1 MIPDVPVTDDLLHA
15 LPKTDLH
22 CHLDGSLRL
31 RTMLE
36 LAEQQGITLPA
47 DSEDGIDRAMK
58 IGERHGG
65 VEEYLKGF
73 DNTLSVLQTED
84 ALYRTAYELAIDAA
98 AENCKLL
105 EVRYAPV
112 LHLQKGLKPTMVVES
127 VLEGLRAA
135 QRETGIIAG
144 VLVCGIRNMSPDTSL
159 RLAELSVAYKNRG
172 VLGFD
177 LAGAE
182 HGNPAKDHQEAFQ
195 LILNNNINCTV
206 HAGEAYGPPSIAQAL
221 HYCGAHRIGHG
232 VRLRE
237 DGDLLNYVNDH
248 RIPIECCPSSNVQ
261 TGAVAD
267 MASHPFKFYLDF
279 GIRVTV
285 NTDNRLI
292 TNTTVSKELIVLA
305 RQFNLTVSDV
315 RNVLVAGFKSAFLTF
330 HDRAQLVRRAQ
341 QEIGEVLE
349 RFGKSELPQEGQRAI
364 PSRAGARSARC
375 AGSSSRRCRRS
386 SAPGRSG
393 TGGRRTPS
401 TRT

>member
-36 LAEQQGITLPA
+36 LAEQQGIRLPA
-47 DSEDGIDRAMK
+47 DSEDGLAKSMK
-58 IGERHGG
+58 IGQRHGSL
-65 VEEYLKGF
+65 EEYLKGF
-73 DNTLSVLQTED
+73 DITLSVLQTED
-84 ALYRTAYELAIDAA
+84 SLYRAAYELASDAA
-98 AENCKLL
+98 AEN
-105 EVRYAPV
+105 
-112 LHLQKGLKPTMVVES
+112 
-127 VLEGLRAA
+127 
-135 QRETGIIAG
+135 
-144 VLVCGIRNMSPDTSL
+144 
-159 RLAELSVAYKNRG
+159 
-172 VLGFD
+172 
-177 LAGAE
+177 
-182 HGNPAKDHQEAFQ
+182 GNPAKDHQDAFQ

-292 TNTTVSKELIVLA
+292 TNTTVTKELTVLA

-315 RNVLVAGFKSAFLTF
+315 RNVVVAGFKSAFLTF
-330 HDRAQLVRRAQ
+330 HDRAQLVRKVQ
-341 QEIGEVLE
+341 QEIGEVIK
-349 RFGKSELPQEGQRAI
+349 RFAKGAELPQEGQPAA
-364 PSRAGARSARC
+364 PSRSA
-375 AGSSSRRCRRS
+375 
-386 SAPGRSG
+386 APS
-393 TGGRRTPS
+393 
-401 TRT
+401 

>member
-1 MIPDVPVTDDLLHA
+1 MTPDLPVTDELLHA

-36 LAEQQGITLPA
+36 LAEQQGVKLPA
-47 DSEDGIDRAMK
+47 DTEAGLAKAIKVGA
-58 IGERHGG
+58 RHGSL
-65 VEEYLKGF
+65 EEYLKGF
-73 DNTLSVLQTED
+73 EITLSVMQTEE
-84 ALYRTAYELAIDAA
+84 ALYRTAYELAMDAH
-98 AENCKLL
+98 AENCRLI

-112 LHLQKGLKPTMVVES
+112 LHLQKGLKPTVVVEA

-135 QRETGIIAG
+135 NRETGILAG
-144 VLVCGIRNMSPDTSL
+144 VLVCGIRNMSPEVSL

-182 HGNPAKDHQEAFQ
+182 HGNPARDHQEAFQ

-261 TGAVAD
+261 TGAVSD

-279 GIRVTV
+279 GIRVTI

-292 TNTTVSKELIVLA
+292 TDTSVTKELAAMV
-305 RQFNLTVSDV
+305 RQFGLTVKDV
-315 RNVLVAGFKSAFLTF
+315 RNVLVGGFKSAFLTF

-341 QEIGEVLE
+341 NEMDEIIA
-349 RFGKSELPQEGQRAI
+349 RFAEKNGV
-364 PSRAGARSARC
+364 SAPP
-375 AGSSSRRCRRS
+375 RS
-386 SAPGRSG
+386 SKPPAASKPPQAKRA
-393 TGGRRTPS
+393 
-401 TRT
+401 

>member
-1 MIPDVPVTDDLLHA
+1 MLPEVQITEELLRD
-15 LPKTDLH
+15 LPKTERH

-31 RTMLE
+31 TTMLE
-36 LAEQQGITLPA
+36 LAEEQKVKLPA
-47 DSEDGIDRAMK
+47 DSEEALAKAMK
-58 IGERHGG
+58 IGQRHGSL
-65 VEEYLKGF
+65 EEYLKGF
-73 DNTLSVLQTED
+73 EITLSVLQTD
-84 ALYRTAYELAIDAA
+84 AALYRTAYELALDAA
-98 AENCKLL
+98 AENVRVI

-112 LHLQKGLKPTMVVES
+112 LHLSKGLKPTVVVEA
-127 VLEGLRAA
+127 VLEGLRKAE
-135 QRETGIIAG
+135 RETGIKAG
-144 VLVCGIRNMSPDTSL
+144 VLVCGIRNMSPEISL
-159 RLAELSVAYKNRG
+159 RLAELSVAYKGRG

-267 MASHPFKFYLDF
+267 IASHPFKFYLDF

-292 TNTTVSKELIVLA
+292 TNTTVTKELSVLA
-305 RQFNLTVSDV
+305 RQFNLTTSDLS
-315 RNVLVAGFKSAFLTF
+315 NILVAGFKSAFLTF
-330 HDRAQLVRRAQ
+330 HDRAQLVRKAQ
-341 QEIGEVLE
+341 QEIGEVIE
-349 RFGKSELPQEGQRAI
+349 RFAKGAELPQEGQRAA
-364 PSRAGARSARC
+364 PSRAAARSAR
-375 AGSSSRRCRRS
+375 G
-386 SAPGRSG
+386 
-393 TGGRRTPS
+393 
-401 TRT
+401 

>member
-1 MIPDVPVTDDLLHA
+1 MTPDIAVTDELLHA

-31 RTMLE
+31 TTMLE
-36 LAEQQGITLPA
+36 LAEQQEIRLPA
-47 DSEDGIDRAMK
+47 DSKDGLARAMK
-58 IGERHGG
+58 IGERHGSL
-65 VEEYLKGF
+65 EEYLKGF
-73 DNTLSVLQTED
+73 DITLSVLQTED
-84 ALYRTAYELAIDAA
+84 ALYRAAYELAVDAA
-98 AENCKLL
+98 AENCKLI

-112 LHLQKGLKPTMVVES
+112 LHLQQGLKPTVVVEA

-135 QRETGIIAG
+135 TRETGILAG

-182 HGNPAKDHQEAFQ
+182 HGNPAKDYQEAFQ

-248 RIPIECCPSSNVQ
+248 RVPIECCPSSNVQ

-279 GIRVTV
+279 GIRVTI

-292 TNTTVSKELIVLA
+292 TNTTVSKELSIVS
-305 RQFNLTVSDV
+305 RQFGLTTIDI
-315 RNVLVAGFKSAFLTF
+315 RNILVAGFKSSFLTF
-330 HDRAQLVRRAQ
+330 HDRAQLVRKVQNEMDVIIQ
-341 QEIGEVLE
+341 QFAE
-349 RFGKSELPQEGQRAI
+349 RN
-364 PSRAGARSARC
+364 GAPRKA
-375 AGSSSRRCRRS
+375 A
-386 SAPGRSG
+386 APK
-393 TGGRRTPS
+393 PP
-401 TRT
+401 

>member
-1 MIPDVPVTDDLLHA
+1 MTPELPVTEELLRA

-36 LAEQQGITLPA
+36 LAEQQGVKLPA
-47 DSEDGIDRAMK
+47 DSEEGLGRAMK
-58 IGERHGG
+58 IGQQHGSL
-65 VEEYLKGF
+65 EEYLKGF
-73 DNTLSVLQTED
+73 EITLSVLQTEE
-84 ALYRTAYELAIDAA
+84 ALYRAAHELATDAA
-98 AENCKLL
+98 AENCRLI

-112 LHLQKGLKPTMVVES
+112 LHLQKGLKPTVVVEA

-135 QRETGIIAG
+135 TRETGILAG

-182 HGNPAKDHQEAFQ
+182 HGNPAKDHQDAFQ

-267 MASHPFKFYLDF
+267 MASHPLKFYLDF

-292 TNTTVSKELIVLA
+292 TNTTVTRELDVVS
-305 RQFNLTVSDV
+305 RQFGLTVQDI
-315 RNVLVAGFKSAFLTF
+315 RNILVAGFKSSFLTF
-330 HDRAQLVRRAQ
+330 HDRAQLVRRMQ
-341 QEIGEVLE
+341 NEFDEIIA
-349 RFGKSELPQEGQRAI
+349 RFGEKRAAQNGVAAKTA
-364 PSRAGARSARC
+364 PSRPPPLSKPPPPKRA
-375 AGSSSRRCRRS
+375 
-386 SAPGRSG
+386 
-393 TGGRRTPS
+393 
-401 TRT
+401 

>member
-1 MIPDVPVTDDLLHA
+1 MTPDPLVSDELLHA

-31 RTMLE
+31 KTMLE
-36 LAEQQGITLPA
+36 LADQQGVKLPA
-47 DSEDGIDRAMK
+47 DSEDGLAKAIK
-58 IGERHGG
+58 IGARHPSL
-65 VEEYLKGF
+65 EEYLKGF
-73 DNTLSVLQTED
+73 EITLSVLQTED
-84 ALYRTAYELAIDAA
+84 ALYRSAYELALDAA
-98 AENCKLL
+98 EENCRLI

-112 LHLQKGLKPTMVVES
+112 LHLQKGLKPTVVVEA

-135 QRETGIIAG
+135 NRETGILAG
-144 VLVCGIRNMSPDTSL
+144 VLVCGIRNMSPDVSL

-182 HGNPAKDHQEAFQ
+182 HGNPARDHQAAFQ

-261 TGAVAD
+261 TGAVTD

-279 GIRVTV
+279 GIRVTI

-292 TNTTVSKELIVLA
+292 TDTTVTKELSAMA
-305 RQFNLTVSDV
+305 RQFGLTVKDI
-315 RNVLVAGFKSAFLTF
+315 RNILVGGFKSAFLTF
-330 HDRAQLVRRAQ
+330 HDRAQLVRKAQ
-341 QEIGEVLE
+341 NEMDEVIA
-349 RFGKSELPQEGQRAI
+349 RFSEKEQAKNGAAPQKPAAAKPATSKPP
-364 PSRAGARSARC
+364 PSK
-375 AGSSSRRCRRS
+375 
-386 SAPGRSG
+386 
-393 TGGRRTPS
+393 RT
-401 TRT
+401 

>member
-1 MIPDVPVTDDLLHA
+1 MTPDVPVTDDLLHA

-36 LAEQQGITLPA
+36 LAEEQGIRLPA
-47 DSEDGIDRAMK
+47 DSEDGLAKSMK
-58 IGERHGG
+58 IGQRHGSL
-65 VEEYLKGF
+65 EEYLKGF
-73 DNTLSVLQTED
+73 DITLSVLQTEE
-84 ALYRTAYELAIDAA
+84 ALYRAAYELAIDAA
-98 AENCKLL
+98 AENCKLI

-112 LHLQKGLKPTMVVES
+112 LNLQKGLKPTVVVEA

-135 QRETGIIAG
+135 TRETGILAG

-182 HGNPAKDHQEAFQ
+182 HGNPAKDHQDALQ
-195 LILNNNINCTV
+195 RLLNNNINCTV

-221 HYCGAHRIGHG
+221 HYCGAHRLGHG

-261 TGAVAD
+261 TGAVQD
-267 MASHPFKFYLDF
+267 MASHPFKFYQDF
-279 GIRVTV
+279 GIRVTI

-292 TNTTVSKELIVLA
+292 TDTTTTNELSVVSK
-305 RQFNLTVSDV
+305 QFGLTVKDV
-315 RNVLVAGFKSAFLTF
+315 RNVLVGGFKSSFLTF
-330 HDRAQLVRRAQ
+330 HDRAQLVRKVQ
-341 QEIGEVLE
+341 NEMDEIIA
-349 RFGKSELPQEGQRAI
+349 RFAARDLAAPNGMPSKKPASSRPP
-364 PSRAGARSARC
+364 PSRP
-375 AGSSSRRCRRS
+375 
-386 SAPGRSG
+386 PGTKRA
-393 TGGRRTPS
+393 
-401 TRT
+401 

>member
-1 MIPDVPVTDDLLHA
+1 MTPDIPVTEELLHA

-31 RTMLE
+31 KTMLE
-36 LAEQQGITLPA
+36 LAEQQGVKLPA
-47 DSEDGIDRAMK
+47 DSEEGLSRAMK
-58 IGERHGG
+58 IGQRHPSL
-65 VEEYLKGF
+65 EEYLKGF
-73 DNTLSVLQTED
+73 EITLSVMQTED

-98 AENCKLL
+98 AENCKLI

-112 LHLQKGLKPTMVVES
+112 LHLQKGLKPTVVVEA

-135 QRETGIIAG
+135 TRETGILAG

-261 TGAVAD
+261 TGAVTD
-267 MASHPFKFYLDF
+267 MPSHPFKFYLDF
-279 GIRVTV
+279 GLRVTI

-292 TNTTVSKELIVLA
+292 TDTSVTKELLA
-305 RQFNLTVSDV
+305 ITRQFGLTVNDV
-315 RNVLVAGFKSAFLTF
+315 RNILVGGFKSAFLTF
-330 HDRAQLVRRAQ
+330 HDRAQLIRKVQ
-341 QEIGEVLE
+341 NEMQEIIN
-349 RFGKSELPQEGQRAI
+349 RFAARTATPANGAPPRRGAASKPPPSKPPTTKRA
-364 PSRAGARSARC
+364 
-375 AGSSSRRCRRS
+375 
-386 SAPGRSG
+386 
-393 TGGRRTPS
+393 
-401 TRT
+401 

>member
-1 MIPDVPVTDDLLHA
+1 MIPDVPVTDALLHA

-36 LAEQQGITLPA
+36 LAEEQKVRLPA
-47 DSEDGIDRAMK
+47 DSEDGLARAMK
-58 IGERHGG
+58 IGQRHGSL
-65 VEEYLKGF
+65 EEYLKGF
-73 DNTLSVLQTED
+73 EITLSVLQTEA
-84 ALYRTAYELAIDAA
+84 ALYRTAYELAMDAF
-98 AENCKLL
+98 AENVRLL
-105 EVRYAPV
+105 EVRYSPV
-112 LHLQKGLKPTMVVES
+112 LHLQKGLKPTVVVEA
-127 VLEGLRAA
+127 VLEGLRKAE
-135 QRETGIIAG
+135 RETGIIAG
-144 VLVCGIRNMSPDTSL
+144 VLVCGIRNMSPETSL
-159 RLAELSVAYKNRG
+159 RLAELSVAYKNKG

-195 LILNNNINCTV
+195 LILNNNVNCTV

-292 TNTTVSKELIVLA
+292 TNTTVTKELTVLA
-305 RQFNLTVSDV
+305 RQFSLTVNDV

-341 QEIGEVLE
+341 QEIDEVIE
-349 RFGKSELPQEGQRAI
+349 RFGKGADLPQEGQRAAAV
-364 PSRAGARSARC
+364 PARAAARTAR
-375 AGSSSRRCRRS
+375 G
-386 SAPGRSG
+386 
-393 TGGRRTPS
+393 
-401 TRT
+401 

>member
-1 MIPDVPVTDDLLHA
+1 MTPDIPVTEELLHA

-31 RTMLE
+31 KTMLE
-36 LAEQQGITLPA
+36 LAEQQGVKLPA
-47 DSEDGIDRAMK
+47 DREAGLARAMK
-58 IGERHGG
+58 IGQRHPSL
-65 VEEYLKGF
+65 EEYLKSF
-73 DNTLSVLQTED
+73 EITLSVMQTED
-84 ALYRTAYELAIDAA
+84 ALYRTAYELALDAA
-98 AENCKLL
+98 EENCKLI

-112 LHLQKGLKPTMVVES
+112 LHLQKGLKPTVVVEA

-135 QRETGIIAG
+135 QRETGILAG
-144 VLVCGIRNMSPDTSL
+144 VLVCGIRNMSPETSL

-182 HGNPAKDHQEAFQ
+182 HGNPARDHQEAFQ

-206 HAGEAYGPPSIAQAL
+206 HAGEAYGPVSIAQAL

-261 TGAVAD
+261 TGAVTD

-279 GIRVTV
+279 GLRVTI

-292 TNTTVSKELIVLA
+292 TDTTVTKELAHLSK
-305 RQFNLTVSDV
+305 QFDLTVKDV
-315 RNVLVAGFKSAFLTF
+315 RNILVGGFKSAFLTF
-330 HDRAQLVRRAQ
+330 HDRAQLVRRVQNEMDEIIGRFAASDMAPPNGAQ
-341 QEIGEVLE
+341 QKKPAPSKPPVAA
-349 RFGKSELPQEGQRAI
+349 KPPAASKPPTVKRA
-364 PSRAGARSARC
+364 
-375 AGSSSRRCRRS
+375 
-386 SAPGRSG
+386 
-393 TGGRRTPS
+393 
-401 TRT
+401 

>member
-1 MIPDVPVTDDLLHA
+1 MTPDVPVTDALLHA
-15 LPKTDLH
+15 LPKTDRH

-36 LAEQQGITLPA
+36 LADEQKVRLPA
-47 DSEDGIDRAMK
+47 DSEDSLARAMK
-58 IGERHGG
+58 IGQRHGSL
-65 VEEYLKGF
+65 EEYLKGF
-73 DNTLSVLQTED
+73 EITLSVLQTEA
-84 ALYRTAYELAIDAA
+84 ALFRTAYELAIDAA
-98 AENCKLL
+98 AENVRLL
-105 EVRYAPV
+105 EVRYSPV
-112 LHLQKGLKPTMVVES
+112 LHLQKGLKPTVVVEA
-127 VLEGLRAA
+127 VLEGLRKAE
-135 QRETGIIAG
+135 RETGIIAG
-144 VLVCGIRNMSPDTSL
+144 VLGCG
-159 RLAELSVAYKNRG
+159 
-172 VLGFD
+172 

-195 LILNNNINCTV
+195 LILNNNVNCTV

-267 MASHPFKFYLDF
+267 MAAHPFKFYLDF
-279 GIRVTV
+279 GLRVTV

-292 TNTTVSKELIVLA
+292 TNTTVTKELTVLA
-305 RQFNLTVSDV
+305 RQFNLTVADV

-341 QEIGEVLE
+341 QEIGEVIE
-349 RFGKSELPQEGQRAI
+349 RFGKGAELPQEGQRAAAV
-364 PSRAGARSARC
+364 PARAAARTAR
-375 AGSSSRRCRRS
+375 G
-386 SAPGRSG
+386 
-393 TGGRRTPS
+393 
-401 TRT
+401 

>member
-1 MIPDVPVTDDLLHA
+1 MPTPAIPITTELLHA

-31 RTMLE
+31 ETMLE
-36 LAEQQGITLPA
+36 LAEEQKVTLPA
-47 DSEDGIDRAMK
+47 HTVDGLAKAIK
-58 IGERHGG
+58 IGERHASL
-65 VEEYLKGF
+65 EDYLKGF
-73 DNTLSVLQTED
+73 DITLSVLQTE
-84 ALYRTAYELAIDAA
+84 ASLFRAAYELAIDAA

-112 LHLQKGLKPTMVVES
+112 LHSQKGLKPTVVVEA
-127 VLEGLRAA
+127 VLEGLRKAE
-135 QRETGIIAG
+135 RETGIIAG
-144 VLVCGIRNMSPDTSL
+144 VLVCGIRNMSPATSL
-159 RLAELSVAYKNRG
+159 RLAELSVAYKNKG

-195 LILNNNINCTV
+195 LILNNNVNCTV

-248 RIPIECCPSSNVQ
+248 RIPIESCPSSNVQ
-261 TGAVAD
+261 TGAVEN
-267 MASHPFKFYLDF
+267 MAAHPFKFFLDF

-292 TNTTVSKELIVLA
+292 TNTTVTKELELLVK
-305 RQFNLTVSDV
+305 QFDLDITDV
-315 RNVLVAGFKSAFLTF
+315 KNVLVAGFKSAFLTF
-330 HDRAQLVRRAQ
+330 HDRAQLIRRAQ
-341 QEIGEVLE
+341 REMDEVIA
-349 RFGKSELPQEGQRAI
+349 RFVDAAKTKEAAKVGTPTILTVPN
-364 PSRAGARSARC
+364 
-375 AGSSSRRCRRS
+375 
-386 SAPGRSG
+386 GRVQA
-393 TGGRRTPS
+393 
-401 TRT
+401 

>member
-1 MIPDVPVTDDLLHA
+1 MIPDVPVTDELLHA
-15 LPKTDLH
+15 MPKTDLH

-31 RTMLE
+31 QTMLE
-36 LAEQQGITLPA
+36 LADQQQIRLPA
-47 DSEDGIDRAMK
+47 DTVDGLARAMK
-58 IGERHGG
+58 IGERHGSL
-65 VEEYLKGF
+65 EEYLKGF
-73 DNTLSVLQTED
+73 DITLSVLQTEE
-84 ALYRTAYELAIDAA
+84 ALYRAAYELGIDAA
-98 AENCKLL
+98 AENCRLI

-112 LHLQKGLKPTMVVES
+112 LHLQKGLKPTVVVEA

-135 QRETGIIAG
+135 HRETGLLAG
-144 VLVCGIRNMSPDTSL
+144 LLGCPRRNMSPEVSL

-195 LILNNNINCTV
+195 LILNNNVNCTV

-292 TNTTVSKELIVLA
+292 TNTTVNKELTVLA
-305 RQFNLTVSDV
+305 PHLNLTVSD
-315 RNVLVAGFKSAFLTF
+315 
-330 HDRAQLVRRAQ
+330 RR
-341 QEIGEVLE
+341 
-349 RFGKSELPQEGQRAI
+349 
-364 PSRAGARSARC
+364 
-375 AGSSSRRCRRS
+375 
-386 SAPGRSG
+386 
-393 TGGRRTPS
+393 
-401 TRT
+401 

>member
-1 MIPDVPVTDDLLHA
+1 
-15 LPKTDLH
+15 
-22 CHLDGSLRL
+22 
-31 RTMLE
+31 MLE
-36 LAEQQGITLPA
+36 LAEQQGVRLPA
-47 DSEDGIDRAMK
+47 DTEQGLADAIKVGQ
-58 IGERHGG
+58 RHRNL
-65 VEEYLKGF
+65 EEYLKGF
-73 DNTLSVLQTED
+73 DITLSVMQTED
-84 ALYRTAYELAIDAA
+84 ALYRTAYELAMDAA
-98 AENCKLL
+98 AENCKLI

-112 LHLQKGLKPTMVVES
+112 LHLQKGLKPTVVVEA

-135 QRETGIIAG
+135 TRETGILAG

-182 HGNPAKDHQEAFQ
+182 HGNPAKDHQQAFQ

-261 TGAVAD
+261 TGAVMDLAT
-267 MASHPFKFYLDF
+267 HPFKFYLDF
-279 GIRVTV
+279 GIRVTI

-292 TNTTVSKELIVLA
+292 TNTTVTKELLLMS
-305 RQFNLTVSDV
+305 QTFGLTASDI
-315 RNVLVAGFKSAFLTF
+315 RNILVAGFKSAFLTF
-330 HDRAQLVRRAQ
+330 HDRAQLVRKVQNEMDEVIRQVAERQNGAPARKTASPPPAPPKTPPSKPPAKRA
-341 QEIGEVLE
+341 
-349 RFGKSELPQEGQRAI
+349 
-364 PSRAGARSARC
+364 
-375 AGSSSRRCRRS
+375 
-386 SAPGRSG
+386 
-393 TGGRRTPS
+393 
-401 TRT
+401 

>member
-1 MIPDVPVTDDLLHA
+1 MSTEVPVTDALLHA

-36 LAEQQGITLPA
+36 LAEEQKVSLPA
-47 DSEDGIDRAMK
+47 DSEEGLARAIK
-58 IGERHGG
+58 VGERHRSL
-65 VEEYLKGF
+65 EEYLKGF
-73 DNTLSVLQTED
+73 EITLSVLQTEA
-84 ALYRTAYELAIDAA
+84 ALYRAAYELALDAH
-98 AENCKLL
+98 AENCRLL

-112 LHLQKGLKPTMVVES
+112 LHLNKGLKPTVVVEA

-135 QRETGIIAG
+135 SRETGIIAG
-144 VLVCGIRNMSPDTSL
+144 VLVCGIRNMSPQTSL
-159 RLAELSVAYKNRG
+159 RLAELSVAYKNKG

-248 RIPIECCPSSNVQ
+248 RIPLECCPSSNVQ
-261 TGAVAD
+261 TGAVAEI
-267 MASHPFKFYLDF
+267 ASHPFKFFLDF

-285 NTDNRLI
+285 NTDNRLM
-292 TNTTVSKELIVLA
+292 TDTTVTKELSILS
-305 RQFNLTVSDV
+305 RQFGLTIEDLK
-315 RNVLVAGFKSAFLTF
+315 NTLVAGFKSAFLTF
-330 HDRAQLVRRAQ
+330 HDRAQLVRAARKEMEEVIAHFAAQ
-341 QEIGEVLE
+341 AAASG
-349 RFGKSELPQEGQRAI
+349 
-364 PSRAGARSARC
+364 
-375 AGSSSRRCRRS
+375 
-386 SAPGRSG
+386 PGRE
-393 TGGRRTPS
+393 TAAKKDEPPPARPARPA
-401 TRT
+401 RA